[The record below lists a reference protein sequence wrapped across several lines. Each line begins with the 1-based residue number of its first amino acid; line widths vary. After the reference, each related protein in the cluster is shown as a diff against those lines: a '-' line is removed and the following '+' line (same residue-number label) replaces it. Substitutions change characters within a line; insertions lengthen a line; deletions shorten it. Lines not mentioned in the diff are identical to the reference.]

1 MAFNLD
7 TCRSKDE
14 LESFARQM
22 FNVELDKRK
31 KLDEL
36 KNEIRQLMNG
46 GEPLEQ
52 PEEQEELEAPDVTEV
67 PTALA
72 QSVPT
77 PQPGHRKPLRFVL
90 NKNNHSVFIYNPRLK
105 KRIGVDLEFC
115 DQQGNRL

>member
-1 MAFNLD
+1 MAFNLE

-46 GEPLEQ
+46 GEPLEL
-52 PEEQEELEAPDVTEV
+52 PEEQEELEGPDVTEV
-67 PTALA
+67 SAASEQPA
-72 QSVPT
+72 PT
-77 PQPGHRKPLRFVL
+77 PQLRHRKPLQFVL
-90 NKNNHSVFIYNPRLK
+90 NKNTKSVFIYNPRLK

>member
-1 MAFNLD
+1 MVNHW
-7 TCRSKDE
+7 K
-14 LESFARQM
+14 
-22 FNVELDKRK
+22 
-31 KLDEL
+31 
-36 KNEIRQLMNG
+36 QL
-46 GEPLEQ
+46 
-52 PEEQEELEAPDVTEV
+52 EEQEELEAPDVTEV

-77 PQPGHRKPLRFVL
+77 SQPGHRKPLRFVL

>member
-1 MAFNLD
+1 MAFNLE

-36 KNEIRQLMNG
+36 KDEVRQLMNG
-46 GEPLEQ
+46 GEPLVQQNE
-52 PEEQEELEAPDVTEV
+52 PQEAESQAK
-67 PTALA
+67 
-72 QSVPT
+72 
-77 PQPGHRKPLRFVL
+77 HKKKKLRFVL
-90 NKNNHSVFIYNPRLK
+90 NKTNNGVFHYNDKLK

-115 DQQGNRL
+115 DQQGNLLQVAE

>member
-1 MAFNLD
+1 MAFDLE

-36 KNEIRQLMNG
+36 KDEVRLLMNG
-46 GEPLEQ
+46 GDLLEK
-52 PEEQEELEAPDVTEV
+52 PEEPDE
-67 PTALA
+67 PTTSSKA
-72 QSVPT
+72 
-77 PQPGHRKPLRFVL
+77 GKKPLQFVL
-90 NKNNHSVFIYNPRLK
+90 NKNTNSVFIYNPRLK
-105 KRIGVDLEFC
+105 KRMGVDLEFC

>member
-46 GEPLEQ
+46 GEPLETTGR
-52 PEEQEELEAPDVTEV
+52 A
-67 PTALA
+67 
-72 QSVPT
+72 
-77 PQPGHRKPLRFVL
+77 G
-90 NKNNHSVFIYNPRLK
+90 
-105 KRIGVDLEFC
+105 RIGSAGRD
-115 DQQGNRL
+115 

>member
-1 MAFNLD
+1 MAFNLE

-52 PEEQEELEAPDVTEV
+52 PDELEEPDVTEV
-67 PTALA
+67 PTALE
-72 QSVPT
+72 QPVPT
-77 PQPGHRKPLRFVL
+77 PQPRHRKPLQFVL

>member
-1 MAFNLD
+1 MAFNLE

-52 PEEQEELEAPDVTEV
+52 PDELEEPGVTEV
-67 PTALA
+67 SIALEQPA
-72 QSVPT
+72 PT
-77 PQPGHRKPLRFVL
+77 PQLRHRKPLQFVL

>member
-1 MAFNLD
+1 MAFDLE

-36 KNEIRQLMNG
+36 KNEVRLLMNG
-46 GEPLEQ
+46 GDLLEKQ
-52 PEEQEELEAPDVTEV
+52 EEPEEPAT
-67 PTALA
+67 
-72 QSVPT
+72 SVKA
-77 PQPGHRKPLRFVL
+77 GKNPLQFVL
-90 NKNNHSVFIYNPRLK
+90 NKNTKSVFIYNPRLQ
-105 KRIGVDLEFC
+105 KRMGVDLEFC

>member
-1 MAFNLD
+1 MAFNLE

-14 LESFARQM
+14 LESIARQM

-36 KNEIRQLMNG
+36 KNEIRELMNG

-67 PTALA
+67 PTALE

-77 PQPGHRKPLRFVL
+77 SQPRHRKPLRFVL
-90 NKNNHSVFIYNPRLK
+90 NKNNLSVFIYNPRLK

>member
-36 KNEIRQLMNG
+36 KNEIRQLING

-52 PEEQEELEAPDVTEV
+52 PDELEEPDVTEV
-67 PTALA
+67 PTALE
-72 QSVPT
+72 QSGPT
-77 PQPGHRKPLRFVL
+77 PQPRHRKPLQFVL

>member
-1 MAFNLD
+1 MAFDLE

-36 KNEIRQLMNG
+36 KDEVRLLMNG
-46 GEPLEQ
+46 GDPLVKQEE
-52 PEEQEELEAPDVTEV
+52 PEEAT
-67 PTALA
+67 
-72 QSVPT
+72 
-77 PQPGHRKPLRFVL
+77 QPSKGAKKPLQFVL
-90 NKNNHSVFIYNPRLK
+90 NKNTNSVFIYNPRLK
-105 KRIGVDLEFC
+105 KRMGVDLEFC

>member
-1 MAFNLD
+1 MAFTLE

-36 KNEIRQLMNG
+36 KGEVRLLMNG
-46 GEPLEQ
+46 GEALEK
-52 PEEQEELEAPDVTEV
+52 PEEPDEQVAPDQ
-67 PTALA
+67 PAP
-72 QSVPT
+72 S
-77 PQPGHRKPLRFVL
+77 PQRTRKPLRFVL
-90 NKNNHSVFIYNPRLK
+90 NKNTNSVFIYNAKLK

-115 DQQGNRL
+115 DQQGKRCQAAE

>member
-22 FNVELDKRK
+22 FNVELDKRN

-36 KNEIRQLMNG
+36 KDEVRLLMNG
-46 GEPLEQ
+46 GEFPEKQ
-52 PEEQEELEAPDVTEV
+52 DVPEEPV
-67 PTALA
+67 PQQKSDA
-72 QSVPT
+72 SE
-77 PQPGHRKPLRFVL
+77 LRFVL
-90 NKNNHSVFIYNPRLK
+90 NKNNNSVFIYNPKLE
-105 KRIGVDLEFC
+105 KRMGVDLEFC